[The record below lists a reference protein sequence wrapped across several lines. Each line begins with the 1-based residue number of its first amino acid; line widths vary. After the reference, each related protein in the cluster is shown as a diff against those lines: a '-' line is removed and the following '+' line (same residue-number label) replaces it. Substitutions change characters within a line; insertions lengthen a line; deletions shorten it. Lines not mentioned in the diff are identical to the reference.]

1 MGLRHD
7 FRKKAAPPG
16 GKNAL
21 RSRLASLPDCI
32 MPLRAILFDKDGT
45 LVDFHLT
52 WSRAVYAVMDKLTAG
67 DADMLARLAA
77 ANHYDMDERRILPT
91 SPLVASSS
99 ADYGITWAR
108 ILGEEASPA
117 FFTRMDTML
126 IEEGLG
132 HVTPIGDPR
141 GLFAALKAQG
151 YLLGICTNDSEA
163 GARAQCDRLGI
174 TDYLDDI
181 MGYDSGHGRKP
192 DAGPLLAFS
201 EAHGILPEETA
212 LVGDSLH
219 DLHAARAAGS
229 LAIAVLSG
237 LAGHDELHGDADHV
251 IGSIMDLPAL
261 FASLEA

>member
-1 MGLRHD
+1 
-7 FRKKAAPPG
+7 
-16 GKNAL
+16 
-21 RSRLASLPDCI
+21 

-52 WSRAVYAVMDKLTAG
+52 WSRAVYAVMDRMTAG
-67 DADMLARLAA
+67 DAVKLARLAE
-77 ANHYDMDERRILPT
+77 ANHYDMEERRILPT

-99 ADYGITWAR
+99 ADYGITWAG

-117 FFTRMDTML
+117 FFSRMDSLL
-126 IEEGLG
+126 IEEGLD

-141 GLFAALKAQG
+141 ALFGALKAQG

-174 TDYLDDI
+174 TDLLDGI

-192 DAGPLLAFS
+192 EAGPLLAFAD
-201 EAHGILPEETA
+201 AHGILPEETA

-229 LAIAVLSG
+229 IAIAVLTG
-237 LAGHDELHGDADHV
+237 FAGREELAGDADHV
-251 IGSIMDLPAL
+251 VVSIMDLPAL
-261 FASLEA
+261 FATLGA